1 MKVKVSLL
9 RSLTNTPNYGRCLD
23 WLLTSPPKPLRN
35 LMFLKLRNQL
45 QKEKQHNRIKMTKL
59 RKEMNRNCHL
69 QKFQLTRR
77 SPNYNLFPVISLTK
91 PRTEP
96 KKGVGLKK
104 HLQQKLLTSP

>member
-23 WLLTSPPKPLRN
+23 WLLTSPTKPLRK

-45 QKEKQHNRIKMTKL
+45 QKEKQHNRIKLTKL
-59 RKEMNRNCHL
+59 RKEINRNCHL
-69 QKFQLTRR
+69 QKVQLTTR

-91 PRTEP
+91 ARTEP
-96 KKGVGLKK
+96 KKGVVMQQL
-104 HLQQKLLTSP
+104 LQQK